1 VGVCSLVVAAILGG
15 GYLDRTNPTPP
26 PVTCSPGDGDARVS
40 QSAQL
45 LCVSGPRTDG
55 SVRVPKA
62 VGHVVDVATLVAV
75 LLSGLLTLGLLRT
88 WVWPTVPMEENAD
101 PDDDI

>member
-1 VGVCSLVVAAILGG
+1 
-15 GYLDRTNPTPP
+15 
-26 PVTCSPGDGDARVS
+26 
-40 QSAQL
+40 
-45 LCVSGPRTDG
+45 
-55 SVRVPKA
+55 
-62 VGHVVDVATLVAV
+62 VATLVAV